1 MSNAYANRNGGRPVW
16 DASPAP
22 PLSSYDALRDP
33 NMRHYFENR
42 SVQAHLYKTGQIDAA
57 GRVID
62 MSKNASKFAIIEQE
76 FKAAEK
82 LGIDFGK
89 TKVRRMM
96 GSGEWCFGVVVRRSF
111 PFYIV
116 QFGSEETG
124 FTAAQLRGTL
134 VCEVKEKRDRL
145 RRRMPYVKR
154 DRRVSARAGAEG
166 RARRVPRRRA
176 ARRRLAGRSGRA
188 LPDHRRRRLRDERR
202 R

>member
-62 MSKNASKFAIIEQE
+62 MSKNASKFAIIDQE

-82 LGIDFGK
+82 LEYWRK
-89 TKVRRMM
+89 KEEAEMRHR
-96 GSGEWCFGVVVRRSF
+96 
-111 PFYIV
+111 V
-116 QFGSEETG
+116 QM
-124 FTAAQLRGTL
+124 
-134 VCEVKEKRDRL
+134 KRHEAL
-145 RRRMPYVKR
+145 
-154 DRRVSARAGAEG
+154 A
-166 RARRVPRRRA
+166 RARRAEKMAKAKEAELMKV
-176 ARRRLAGRSGRA
+176 
-188 LPDHRRRRLRDERR
+188 
-202 R
+202 

>member
-82 LGIDFGK
+82 LEYWRK
-89 TKVRRMM
+89 K
-96 GSGEWCFGVVVRRSF
+96 
-111 PFYIV
+111 
-116 QFGSEETG
+116 EE
-124 FTAAQLRGTL
+124 
-134 VCEVKEKRDRL
+134 
-145 RRRMPYVKR
+145 
-154 DRRVSARAGAEG
+154 AEM
-166 RARRVPRRRA
+166 R
-176 ARRRLAGRSGRA
+176 
-188 LPDHRRRRLRDERR
+188 HRCR
-202 R
+202 

>member
-82 LGIDFGK
+82 LEYWRK
-89 TKVRRMM
+89 KEEAEMRHR
-96 GSGEWCFGVVVRRSF
+96 
-111 PFYIV
+111 V
-116 QFGSEETG
+116 QM
-124 FTAAQLRGTL
+124 
-134 VCEVKEKRDRL
+134 KRHEAL
-145 RRRMPYVKR
+145 
-154 DRRVSARAGAEG
+154 A
-166 RARRVPRRRA
+166 RARRAEKMAKAKEDRRIRAEIVRCAKGVTSGDVSASVSAPRSSFITEWSV
-176 ARRRLAGRSGRA
+176 L
-188 LPDHRRRRLRDERR
+188 D
-202 R
+202 